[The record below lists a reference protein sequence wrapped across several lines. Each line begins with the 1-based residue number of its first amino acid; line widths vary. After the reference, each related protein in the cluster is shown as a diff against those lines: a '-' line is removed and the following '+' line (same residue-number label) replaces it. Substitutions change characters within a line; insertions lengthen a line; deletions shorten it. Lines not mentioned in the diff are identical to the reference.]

1 MRPFQNFMIGLSR
14 ACLGAICA
22 AAIAVLATTMPAAAD
37 DVTPVE
43 TFAQQ
48 QVDKGISIL
57 TDKSLSPP
65 ARQAAIGDFVLSLM
79 DLKRI
84 ALYALGPAAQ
94 SAPKEDVDAF
104 VEAFKKFTLA
114 NYESQ
119 LGAYNGETIK
129 IVDAVQHGPS
139 DFVVSAAVSDPTDPP
154 GTRPLTVR
162 FRVVDEIG
170 KYAILDASIDGIWF
184 EVAQHDDIQGF
195 LAQNSGDVKKLV
207 AHLNDMTA
215 ALSASR

>member
-184 EVAQHDDIQGF
+184 
-195 LAQNSGDVKKLV
+195 
-207 AHLNDMTA
+207 
-215 ALSASR
+215 

>member
-14 ACLGAICA
+14 VCLGAICA

-129 IVDAVQHGPS
+129 TPCNMGRRTLSFRPPS
-139 DFVVSAAVSDPTDPP
+139 A
-154 GTRPLTVR
+154 TRPIR
-162 FRVVDEIG
+162 RGRGRSPCAF
-170 KYAILDASIDGIWF
+170 ASSTRSANTRSWTR
-184 EVAQHDDIQGF
+184 AST
-195 LAQNSGDVKKLV
+195 ASGSKSRSTTISRDSWRR
-207 AHLNDMTA
+207 TA
-215 ALSASR
+215 AT